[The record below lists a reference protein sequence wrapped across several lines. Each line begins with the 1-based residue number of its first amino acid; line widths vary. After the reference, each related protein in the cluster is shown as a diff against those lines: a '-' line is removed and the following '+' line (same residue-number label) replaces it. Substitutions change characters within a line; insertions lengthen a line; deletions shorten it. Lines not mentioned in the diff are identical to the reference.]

1 MDTDTTPTPDAP
13 VEATPAGPTVDTQ
26 PAAETAETA
35 TPDPGKL
42 AAQLEHWKAMARKN
56 EQRAKENA
64 AAAKENAAAAAK
76 LAEIED
82 AKKSEAEKLLAK
94 LEAAEQRAAAA
105 EQARIRAEI
114 AQSKG
119 VPADLLSGT
128 TEEEMTASA
137 DRLLAFR
144 GQQPAP
150 EYGRSTDAPPT
161 KPKQLNRADMAR
173 MTTEQIV
180 EADNA
185 GLFDDLKAGRL

>member
-13 VEATPAGPTVDTQ
+13 VEATPAGPTADPQ
-26 PAAETAETA
+26 PAAATAESA
-35 TPDPGKL
+35 APDPGKL
-42 AAQLEHWKAMARKN
+42 AAQVDHWKAMARKN

-64 AAAKENAAAAAK
+64 AAAAK

-82 AKKSEAEKLLAK
+82 AQKSESEKLLAK

-105 EQARIRAEI
+105 EQARLRAEI

-119 VPADLLSGT
+119 VPADLLSGS
-128 TEEEMTASA
+128 TEEEMSASA

-144 GQQPAP
+144 GQHPAP
-150 EYGRSTDAPPT
+150 EYGRSADASPT
-161 KPKQLNRADMAR
+161 KPKQLTRADMSR

-180 EADNA
+180 KADEA